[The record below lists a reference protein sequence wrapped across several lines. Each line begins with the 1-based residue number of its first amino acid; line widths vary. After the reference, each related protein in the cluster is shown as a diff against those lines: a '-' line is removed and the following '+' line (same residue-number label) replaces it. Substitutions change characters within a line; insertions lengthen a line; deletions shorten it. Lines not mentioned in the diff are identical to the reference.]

1 MLIEHLELALRAA
14 NVSIFEIPLGKNVHR
29 PELASVDGL
38 DMAPDDRERFIRELE
53 AFVREEIREFV
64 VEYRLPASG
73 DGPIQWRQAR
83 GFVVRDEGGVPTL
96 LVGSSHDISQ
106 LKESQEETRRL
117 QEGVDVACLK
127 QAADVRAAKERLDT
141 AEEEARRAVQQV
153 RLATDLSGVGVWGYE
168 LSEDGDLAKAK
179 SMFDN
184 DGVMLS
190 LGYDLDDIS
199 PNLAARLGSAVH
211 PEDQPRMAAALE
223 GCFTGMTPM
232 FDAECRF
239 IAKDGSLHWKL
250 VRGIVTRDAT
260 GRPLTFM
267 GTAVEVTHLKRTQ
280 EELRRVKDRLELA
293 VLGSNACTWDFELL
307 DGQIAGSEPVFT
319 NAWELC
325 GYDAPEDPRLAAQA
339 FSVVIAP
346 GDLEPFF
353 AQVQAFLDGPG
364 RDWESELRIVRKDG
378 TDRLHLMR
386 GVVARDHRGKAT
398 RFTGAS
404 IDITDRK
411 LMERALQESEDRFR
425 RTFENAAVG
434 MILTGLAL
442 LPRTRS
448 AEPCEAFDRA
458 A

>member
-1 MLIEHLELALRAA
+1 
-14 NVSIFEIPLGKNVHR
+14 
-29 PELASVDGL
+29 
-38 DMAPDDRERFIRELE
+38 
-53 AFVREEIREFV
+53 
-64 VEYRLPASG
+64 
-73 DGPIQWRQAR
+73 
-83 GFVVRDEGGVPTL
+83 
-96 LVGSSHDISQ
+96 
-106 LKESQEETRRL
+106 
-117 QEGVDVACLK
+117 
-127 QAADVRAAKERLDT
+127 
-141 AEEEARRAVQQV
+141 
-153 RLATDLSGVGVWGYE
+153 
-168 LSEDGDLAKAK
+168 
-179 SMFDN
+179 
-184 DGVMLS
+184 MLS

-434 MILTGLAL
+434 MILTGLDGKL
-442 LPRTRS
+442 LEYNSRFCEFLGYS
-448 AEPCEAFDRA
+448 AEELQGRRFVEFMDPDEVLRDLEQQRRVVRGEIPSFTRDKRYFRKGAEVVWGNITVSVIQWHADGTPVHVMGILRDITEQKALEVEIAKAQARMQLAMRGSDVAVFDA
-458 A
+458 DIAEGNATASTWTHFNMWEPMGIDPATAPADF